1 MILQETYSIEDCAY
15 YNSNTV
21 TRITDVS
28 IPLPSAFEL
37 SFIVRRTTWDSN
49 ASYLE
54 VGGNTGNTALIG
66 QIGSSGV
73 SRIRFYDSEGSS
85 EYTDSSLSDNPLNSD
100 TVYVWIKNGSDNTF
114 SMNDESVEVSNSL
127 THSKIRKLNITN
139 NSIKDLKIKPL

>member
-21 TRITDVS
+21 TIITDVS

-37 SFIVRRTTWDSN
+37 SFTVHRTTWNSN

-54 VGGNTGNTALIG
+54 VGGNTGNTALVG
-66 QIGSSGV
+66 QLGSSGE
-73 SRIRFYDSEGSS
+73 SRVRFYDSEGSS
-85 EYTDSSLSDNPLNSD
+85 SYTETSVSNNPINAD
-100 TVYVWIKNGSDNTF
+100 TVYIWVKNGSDNTF

-127 THSKIRKLNITN
+127 THSKIKKLNITN
-139 NSIKDLKIKPL
+139 NSIKELKVKPL

>member
-1 MILQETYSIEDCAY
+1 MNLQETYVIEDCAY
-15 YNSNTV
+15 YNSNT
-21 TRITDVS
+21 ITSITYVS

-37 SFIVRRTTWDSN
+37 SFTVHRTGSYSN

-54 VGGNTGNTALIG
+54 VGGDTGNTALIG
-66 QIGSSGV
+66 QIGASGV

-85 EYTDSSLSDNPLNSD
+85 QYTDSSLSNNPLNSD

-139 NSIKDLKIKPL
+139 NSIKGLKVKPL